1 MGYFNQTGATKN
13 ILGVFQEKQHGNWF
27 QYRLTND
34 EWALK
39 QGFTHEIAVAFD
51 EKRYA
56 KVKKTV
62 VEVAIDEGE
71 NGKAVIEKWFIS
83 RHHRY
88 PN

>member
-1 MGYFNQTGATKN
+1 MGYFNETGSTSN
-13 ILGVFQEKQHGNWF
+13 ILGVFQEKHGNWF

-34 EWALK
+34 AWALD
-39 QGFTHEIAVAFD
+39 QGFPHEIAIAFGG
-51 EKRYA
+51 KRYA

-71 NGKAVIEKWFIS
+71 NGKAVIEKWFIL
-83 RHHRY
+83 RHNRY